1 MNMKVQLLRVA
12 ILLTLLVTTAM
23 HSLASSIVVEKI
35 GDPASLDRLHDI
47 VVPPPVS
54 WWPLAPGWYMV
65 ASVFVLG
72 VAWGSIRIVRH
83 YSANQYRRQA
93 LAELKRLRE
102 LARQFGTLNNASGQV
117 MELLKQ
123 TALVA
128 YSRENVAALTG
139 EAWWQFLDKTG
150 GGSRFVESA
159 GATLGRLTYSDPF
172 ELEASKADIDVAFYA
187 VATWIKN
194 HQGTIERVS

>member
-1 MNMKVQLLRVA
+1 
-12 ILLTLLVTTAM
+12 
-23 HSLASSIVVEKI
+23 
-35 GDPASLDRLHDI
+35 
-47 VVPPPVS
+47 
-54 WWPLAPGWYMV
+54 MV

-150 GGSRFVESA
+150 GGSRFVES
-159 GATLGRLTYSDPF
+159 SDPF